1 MKKLSMLGV
10 ALSVV
15 TLGTPILALG
25 HPQEMKQEKEKAKA
39 KLMDIKGTVKAD
51 GDKIT
56 FVNDSDGKS
65 WNVVNPETLKE
76 HVGHHVELSAH
87 VYADKGEIHV
97 MKVKMLKQ

>member
-1 MKKLSMLGV
+1 MKKLSLLVLALSLVMLGV
-10 ALSVV
+10 
-15 TLGTPILALG
+15 TPVPALG
-25 HPQEMKQEKEKAKA
+25 YPGMNQQEEKP

-56 FVNDSDGKS
+56 FVTDSDSKS

-76 HVGHHVELSAH
+76 HVGHHVELNAH

-97 MKVKMLKQ
+97 MKVKMLGQ